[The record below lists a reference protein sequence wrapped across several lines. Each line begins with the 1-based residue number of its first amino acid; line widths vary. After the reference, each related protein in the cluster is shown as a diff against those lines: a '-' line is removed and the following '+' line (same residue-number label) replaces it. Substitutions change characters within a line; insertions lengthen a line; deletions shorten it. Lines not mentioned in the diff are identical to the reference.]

1 MSSPATPGAAAELMR
16 ARAALQAA
24 LGHRRAAARL
34 AEKVEG
40 LEALLAD
47 GHLRVAQL
55 RHELH
60 VEEADVEHW
69 TSHGFGPFVFW
80 LFRQLDDR
88 RERELHEAEEASV
101 RLADEADRA
110 DRVRAELASAR
121 HELRSTRELAT
132 VDRARELVRSLLH
145 EFLPEEAADLD
156 RLEEQHAATVADL
169 RETEEALVVC
179 EHAID
184 LAQAA
189 LDRLLLASNWGTWD
203 MRGNGL
209 IASSIRHQK
218 VEEGLVHVQRLNVA
232 MARLRRECSEVQL
245 SLHVPGGM
253 ERGSTSGV
261 LDAWFDNIFDD
272 WNIHDRVAT
281 MQDSVAVIGSRLIDV
296 HHQLTAHRAALL
308 QTVGYQRAAI
318 DRLYAVNG

>member
-1 MSSPATPGAAAELMR
+1 MGSPATPGAAAELMR

-34 AEKVEG
+34 EEKVDS
-40 LEALLAD
+40 LEAVLAD
-47 GHLRVAQL
+47 SYRRVTEL
-55 RHELH
+55 RHELR

-69 TSHGFGPFVFW
+69 TGHGFGPFVYW
-80 LFRQLDDR
+80 LFRELDDR
-88 RERELHEAEEASV
+88 REREMGEAEEASV
-101 RLADEADRA
+101 RLADEADRGE
-110 DRVRAELASAR
+110 RVRAELAAAR
-121 HELRSTRELAT
+121 HELRSARELAT
-132 VDRARELVRSLLH
+132 VDQARDLVRTLLH
-145 EFLPEEAADLD
+145 EFLPDEARDLD
-156 RLEEQHAATVADL
+156 RLEEQHAATVVDL
-169 RETEEALVVC
+169 RETEEALAVC
-179 EHAID
+179 EQSID

-189 LDRLLLASNWGTWD
+189 LDRLLLATEWGTWS

-232 MARLRRECSEVQL
+232 MARLRRECSQVQMR
-245 SLHVPGGM
+245 LHVPHGM
-253 ERGSTSGV
+253 EHGSTTRV

-281 MQDSVAVIGSRLIDV
+281 MQESVAMIGSRLIDV
-296 HHQLTAHRAALL
+296 HHQLTAHRTELL
-308 QTVGYQRAAI
+308 HTLGQQRAII